1 MASKAN
7 LWSITMNITRRD
19 ALLGASAAA
28 AMVAT
33 TAPLAIKAALAGT
46 ADPVIAA
53 ASHWHQAFDRALGL
67 AEWLVSHP
75 DLHDGPD
82 LDPEEGVAREY
93 AEWHRALRKAGQA
106 VSDARTQLLAEA
118 PRTLAGATA
127 ILGCAARVMMEQRRA
142 RQDTCAAG
150 TRARITFCVLDSQGH
165 EPMVLAAQPVLER
178 LAGRAVS

>member
-1 MASKAN
+1 
-7 LWSITMNITRRD
+7 MNITRRD

-28 AMVAT
+28 AMAAT

-46 ADPVIAA
+46 ADPVIIAA
-53 ASHWHQAFDRALGL
+53 GHWHKAFGRALRL

-106 VSDARTQLLAEA
+106 VSDARTQLLAKA
-118 PRTLAGATA
+118 PATMAGAVA
-127 ILGCAARVMMEQRRA
+127 ILGCATRAMVEHRRA
-142 RQDTCAAG
+142 QQDMCAAG
-150 TRARITFCVLDSQGH
+150 TRTRITFCVLDSQGQ
-165 EPMVLAAQPVLER
+165 EAMVLAAQPVLER
-178 LAGRAVS
+178 LAGEVRS

>member
-1 MASKAN
+1 
-7 LWSITMNITRRD
+7 MNITRRD
-19 ALLGASAAA
+19 ALLGASTVAAMAAA
-28 AMVAT
+28 

-46 ADPVIAA
+46 SDPVIAA
-53 ASHWHQAFDRALGL
+53 AGHWHRAFGRALGL

-118 PRTLAGATA
+118 PTTVAGAVA
-127 ILGCAARVMMEQRRA
+127 LLGCATRAMVEQRRA
-142 RQDTCAAG
+142 QQDMCAAG
-150 TRARITFCVLDSQGH
+150 TRTRITFCVLDSQGQ
-165 EPMVLAAQPVLER
+165 EAMVLAAQPVLER
-178 LAGRAVS
+178 LAGGLPS